1 VNVSLNGRPVEL
13 PPDATVADAI
23 ASMGRA
29 PEERGTAVALN
40 GEVVARASW
49 PHEPLEDGDRLEIL
63 TAVQGG

>member
-13 PPDATVADAI
+13 PAGATVADALMSI
-23 ASMGRA
+23 GRR

-49 PHEPLEDGDRLEIL
+49 SQEPLEEGDRLEFL